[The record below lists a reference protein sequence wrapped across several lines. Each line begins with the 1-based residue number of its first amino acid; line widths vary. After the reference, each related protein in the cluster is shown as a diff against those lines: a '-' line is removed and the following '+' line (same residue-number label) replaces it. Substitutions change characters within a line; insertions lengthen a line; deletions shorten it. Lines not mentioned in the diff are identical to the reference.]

1 MKILIICSNLI
12 GDTILSTGVIKH
24 FVDQYKDA
32 KISLVIGPTAAPIFR
47 NYKNIDEVIIFKK
60 RKFNFHWIDILKKTY
75 KIKWD
80 IVVDFRSS
88 ALSYLLKNKKKYI
101 FKKWTGRPVHILGC
115 RFHSELVP
123 RLFQELLPLWDF
135 RMRFSKKTQ
144 RMMLDPEIQDLG
156 SWFPSLPLSFLD
168 LLLK

>member
-24 FVDQYKDA
+24 FIDQYKDA

-75 KIKWD
+75 KMKWESQG
-80 IVVDFRSS
+80 V
-88 ALSYLLKNKKKYI
+88 NKKNLHTVDVDK
-101 FKKWTGRPVHILGC
+101 
-115 RFHSELVP
+115 SELSHYSKATVDIMY
-123 RLFQELLPLWDF
+123 DF
-135 RMRFSKKTQ
+135 PH
-144 RMMLDPEIQDLG
+144 LY
-156 SWFPSLPLSFLD
+156 
-168 LLLK
+168 

>member
-60 RKFNFHWIDILKKTY
+60 DDKVVFIVKKES
-75 KIKWD
+75 IS
-80 IVVDFRSS
+80 IVENIFRLSS
-88 ALSYLLKNKKKYI
+88 
-101 FKKWTGRPVHILGC
+101 V
-115 RFHSELVP
+115 
-123 RLFQELLPLWDF
+123 
-135 RMRFSKKTQ
+135 
-144 RMMLDPEIQDLG
+144 
-156 SWFPSLPLSFLD
+156 
-168 LLLK
+168 